1 MDAAARI
8 AQAVSALPR
17 GEPLLLAVSGG
28 LDSMVLLDTALRVLP
43 PSSLR
48 VATFD
53 HGTGMAATHAAALV
67 DRVAR
72 AHGIPVTVGGGQP
85 LPRTEA
91 AWRDARWAFLR
102 SMARKWDARIVTA
115 HTADDQAETVLMR
128 GLRGAGARGL
138 AGLLAGSDVLR
149 PLLPFTRAELACHA
163 ASRGIEFFE
172 DPSNQDRRFLRNRV
186 RHDLLPA
193 LERVRPEFRKTMLE
207 VGNRAAEWRREMDA
221 VAAECCP
228 SRPTPGGGL
237 LVAVSG
243 LRGYDAASLAV
254 LWPAIAARAGLALDH
269 RGTRR
274 LAEFTIVGGP
284 GAVMP
289 LSGAWVV
296 VRGEDAFELRRTR
309 PAVPKP
315 SPLPLSGA
323 LRWGRWCFY
332 IGEVEADGPW
342 GAILPGGLPLTVRSW
357 EPTDRLHVG
366 TGLVRVKRLLA
377 EAGIGAADRAGWPV
391 VVSGDAIVWIP
402 GVSRARA
409 ATARSGRPGVSIRC
423 EPSDG

>member
-1 MDAAARI
+1 
-8 AQAVSALPR
+8 
-17 GEPLLLAVSGG
+17 
-28 LDSMVLLDTALRVLP
+28 
-43 PSSLR
+43 
-48 VATFD
+48 
-53 HGTGMAATHAAALV
+53 
-67 DRVAR
+67 
-72 AHGIPVTVGGGQP
+72 
-85 LPRTEA
+85 
-91 AWRDARWAFLR
+91 
-102 SMARKWDARIVTA
+102 
-115 HTADDQAETVLMR
+115 
-128 GLRGAGARGL
+128 
-138 AGLLAGSDVLR
+138 
-149 PLLPFTRAELACHA
+149 
-163 ASRGIEFFE
+163 
-172 DPSNQDRRFLRNRV
+172 
-186 RHDLLPA
+186 
-193 LERVRPEFRKTMLE
+193 
-207 VGNRAAEWRREMDA
+207 
-221 VAAECCP
+221 
-228 SRPTPGGGL
+228 
-237 LVAVSG
+237 
-243 LRGYDAASLAV
+243 
-254 LWPAIAARAGLALDH
+254 
-269 RGTRR
+269 
-274 LAEFTIVGGP
+274 
-284 GAVMP
+284 MP